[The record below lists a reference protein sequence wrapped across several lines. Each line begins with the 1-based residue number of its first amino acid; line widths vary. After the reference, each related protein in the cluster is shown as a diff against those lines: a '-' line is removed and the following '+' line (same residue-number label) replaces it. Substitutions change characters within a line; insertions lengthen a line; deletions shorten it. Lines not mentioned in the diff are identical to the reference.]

1 MQVLD
6 SLIEGPLRLRN
17 RREGDE
23 LIGMIVR
30 YLATGDE
37 PEPRT
42 DAQEAVITSVMPV
55 LAKSRARIVAGS
67 NGGSKAPSKQAS
79 KTASKTG
86 SNGASDAASKQAS
99 KTASKTG
106 SNGASD
112 AASKAPSEEEEELGR
127 GIRKDEAG
135 EKLARFRAPALE
147 EVAAYASEY
156 CAKQRLDLSGFS
168 AERFIDHYTA
178 NGWRVGRTPM
188 KDWKA
193 TVRNWCR
200 NDCKPMGGGS
210 YAQYDR

>member
-55 LAKSRARIVAGS
+55 LAKSRARIIAGS

-79 KTASKTG
+79 KTG
-86 SNGASDAASKQAS
+86 SNGASDE
-99 KTASKTG
+99 
-106 SNGASD
+106 
-112 AASKAPSEEEEELGR
+112 ASKAPSEEEEELGR
-127 GIRKDEAG
+127 GIRKEETE
-135 EKLARFRAPALE
+135 EKRARFRAPTLE

>member
-79 KTASKTG
+79 KT
-86 SNGASDAASKQAS
+86 
-99 KTASKTG
+99 G

-127 GIRKDEAG
+127 GIRKEEAG
-135 EKLARFRAPALE
+135 EKRARFRAPALE

>member
-30 YLATGDE
+30 YLATGEE

-55 LAKSRARIVAGS
+55 LAKSRARIIAGS
-67 NGGSKAPSKQAS
+67 NGGSKAPS

-86 SNGASDAASKQAS
+86 SNGAS
-99 KTASKTG
+99 
-106 SNGASD
+106 
-112 AASKAPSEEEEELGR
+112 KAPREEELGR
-127 GIRKDEAG
+127 GIRKEEEG
-135 EKLARFRAPALE
+135 EKRARFRAPALE
-147 EVAAYASEY
+147 EVAAYATEY
-156 CAKQRLDLSGFS
+156 CAKQRLDQSGFD
-168 AERFIDHYTA
+168 AGRFIDHYTA
-178 NGWRVGRTPM
+178 NGWRVGKSAM

-200 NDCKPMGGGS
+200 SDCKPLEGGS
-210 YAQYDR
+210 YAKYDR

>member
-79 KTASKTG
+79 KT
-86 SNGASDAASKQAS
+86 
-99 KTASKTG
+99 G

-127 GIRKDEAG
+127 GIRKEEAG
-135 EKLARFRAPALE
+135 EKRARFRAPALE
-147 EVAAYASEY
+147 EVGAYASEY
-156 CAKQRLDLSGFS
+156 CAKQRLDQSGFS

>member
-86 SNGASDAASKQAS
+86 SNGASDAASK
-99 KTASKTG
+99 
-106 SNGASD
+106 
-112 AASKAPSEEEEELGR
+112 APSEEEEELGR
-127 GIRKDEAG
+127 GIRKEEAG
-135 EKLARFRAPALE
+135 EKRARFRARSLE

>member
-79 KTASKTG
+79 KT
-86 SNGASDAASKQAS
+86 
-99 KTASKTG
+99 G

-127 GIRKDEAG
+127 GIRKEEAE
-135 EKLARFRAPALE
+135 EKRARFRAPALE

>member
-79 KTASKTG
+79 KT
-86 SNGASDAASKQAS
+86 
-99 KTASKTG
+99 G

-127 GIRKDEAG
+127 GIRKEEAG
-135 EKLARFRAPALE
+135 EKRARFRAPALG

>member
-79 KTASKTG
+79 KT
-86 SNGASDAASKQAS
+86 
-99 KTASKTG
+99 G

-127 GIRKDEAG
+127 GIRKEEAG
-135 EKLARFRAPALE
+135 EKRARFRAPALE

-168 AERFIDHYTA
+168 AERFIDHYMA

>member
-67 NGGSKAPSKQAS
+67 NGGSKAPSK
-79 KTASKTG
+79 TASKTG
-86 SNGASDAASKQAS
+86 SNGASDAASKE
-99 KTASKTG
+99 
-106 SNGASD
+106 
-112 AASKAPSEEEEELGR
+112 PSEEEEELGR
-127 GIRKDEAG
+127 GIRKEEAG
-135 EKLARFRAPALE
+135 EKRARFRAPALE

>member
-1 MQVLD
+1 MEGLLMQVLD

-55 LAKSRARIVAGS
+55 LAKSRARIIAGS
-67 NGGSKAPSKQAS
+67 NGGSKSPSKQAS
-79 KTASKTG
+79 KTASK
-86 SNGASDAASKQAS
+86 QAS
-99 KTASKTG
+99 ETTSSVASERQ
-106 SNGASD
+106 
-112 AASKAPSEEEEELGR
+112 SEEEEELGR
-127 GIRKDEAG
+127 GTRKEESG
-135 EKLARFRAPALE
+135 VKRARFRAPTPE

-156 CAKQRLDLSGFS
+156 CAKQKLEQSGFDVW
-168 AERFIDHYTA
+168 RFIDHYTA
-178 NGWRVGRTPM
+178 NGWRAGKVPM

>member
-30 YLATGDE
+30 YLATGEE

-55 LAKSRARIVAGS
+55 LTKSRARIIAGS
-67 NGGSKAPSKQAS
+67 NGGSKAPSKLAS

-86 SNGASDAASKQAS
+86 SNGASDAASA
-99 KTASKTG
+99 
-106 SNGASD
+106 
-112 AASKAPSEEEEELGR
+112 APSEEEEELGR
-127 GIRKDEAG
+127 GIRKEEAE
-135 EKLARFRAPALE
+135 EKRARFRAPALE
-147 EVAAYASEY
+147 DVAAYASEY
-156 CAKQRLDLSGFS
+156 CEKQRLSKAGFD
-168 AERFIDHYTA
+168 AERFVDHYTA

-210 YAQYDR
+210 YAKYDR

>member
-55 LAKSRARIVAGS
+55 LTKSRARIIAGS
-67 NGGSKAPSKQAS
+67 NGGSKAPSKQTS

-86 SNGASDAASKQAS
+86 SNGASE
-99 KTASKTG
+99 
-106 SNGASD
+106 
-112 AASKAPSEEEEELGR
+112 AASKAPNEEEEELGR
-127 GIRKDEAG
+127 GIRKEEAG
-135 EKLARFRAPALE
+135 EKRARFRAPALE

-156 CAKQRLDLSGFS
+156 CAKQKLDLSGFS
-168 AERFIDHYTA
+168 VERFIDHYTA
-178 NGWRVGRTPM
+178 NGWRAGKVPM

-200 NDCKPMGGGS
+200 NDCKPLRGGS

>member
-67 NGGSKAPSKQAS
+67 NGGSKAPSK
-79 KTASKTG
+79 
-86 SNGASDAASKQAS
+86 
-99 KTASKTG
+99 TASKTG

-127 GIRKDEAG
+127 GIRKEEAG
-135 EKLARFRAPALE
+135 EKRARFRAPALE

>member
-30 YLATGDE
+30 YLATGEE

-55 LAKSRARIVAGS
+55 LTKSRARIIAGS
-67 NGGSKAPSKQAS
+67 NGGSKAP
-79 KTASKTG
+79 
-86 SNGASDAASKQAS
+86 SKQAS

-127 GIRKDEAG
+127 GIRKEEAE
-135 EKLARFRAPALE
+135 EKRARFRAPALE

-156 CAKQRLDLSGFS
+156 CEKQRLSKAGFD
-168 AERFIDHYTA
+168 AEHFIDHYAA

-193 TVRNWCR
+193 TVRNWIR
-200 NDCKPMGGGS
+200 KDCKPMGGGS
-210 YAQYDR
+210 YAKYDR